1 MRITKVAPSTRV
13 QGRWLCHL
21 EDGTIL
27 RVGENEVLNF
37 CLYAGLELD
46 DDTLE
51 QLSAAVAKSN
61 LREKA
66 LGLISARPMSRKE
79 LLNKLTA
86 RRKQARVGDDG
97 YEGGEEEE
105 VVSAAAVEVA
115 DWLEG
120 LGYLNDAEYAKQV
133 ARHYSAKGYGQGK
146 IRDELWK
153 RGVPR
158 EYWDEARESAEAPGE
173 GIDAFIRQKLKG
185 KTPDPREL
193 KRVSDALAR
202 RGYRWNEIKDGLRRY
217 GTEIDEEST

>member
-1 MRITKVAPSTRV
+1 MRITKVAPSTKV

-27 RVGENEVLNF
+27 RVGENEILNF
-37 CLYAGLELD
+37 CLYAGLELS

-51 QLSAAVAKSN
+51 QLSAAVAKGN

-66 LGLISARPMSRKE
+66 LNLISARPMSRKE

-86 RRKQARVGDDG
+86 REKPTAPAEDG
-97 YEGGEEEE
+97 FAGREEDEE
-105 VVSAAAVEVA
+105 NISAAATEVA

-120 LGYLNDAEYAKQV
+120 LGYLNDAEYAKTV
-133 ARHYSAKGYGQGK
+133 AKHYSAKGYGQGK

-158 EYWDEARESAEAPGE
+158 EFWDEAKESAEAPGE
-173 GIDAFIRQKLKG
+173 GIDAFIRVKLKG

-202 RGYRWNEIKDGLRRY
+202 RGYRWNEIKEGLRRY
-217 GTEIDEEST
+217 GAEIEED